1 MKNSISNNSLRAL
14 LYEAVTGPKPGLV
27 DPIDNSS
34 HPDMDVYM
42 FIDSSLSLRNYLQE
56 AEKIGSEFHDSDLTQ
71 MFNKLRQAGLIA
83 ERKMKQ
89 ATSSV
94 NTHKGAIF
102 SLGICTCAE
111 SYCKQNG
118 GNVFEIIRIMTRGL
132 MEHDFKNLNSS
143 KNLTAGQKQ
152 FLKYG
157 LGGARQ
163 EAEAGYPI
171 VEEVALPFL
180 KNAQGDKR
188 TRILDTFMKIVS
200 LTVDSTLIKRAE
212 TTAVIEEVQSDANHY
227 LELGG
232 FANEEAREFI
242 NEVDTKFSQRKWSL
256 GGCADLLIITIFF
269 GLERNYL

>member
-1 MKNSISNNSLRAL
+1 MKNSISNNALRAL

-42 FIDSSLSLRNYLQE
+42 FIDSSLSLRNYLQK
-56 AEKIGSEFHDSDLTQ
+56 AEKIGREFHDSDLTQ

-83 ERKMKQ
+83 EKEMWQ
-89 ATSSV
+89 ATNSV

-118 GNVFEIIRIMTRGL
+118 GNVFEIIRIMTQGL

-143 KNLTAGQKQ
+143 ENLTAGQEQ
-152 FLKYG
+152 FIKYG

-180 KNAQGDKR
+180 KNIQGDKR

-200 LTVDSTLIKRAE
+200 LTMDSTLIKRAK
-212 TTAVIEEVQSDANHY
+212 TTAVIEEVHADANHY

-232 FANEEAREFI
+232 FANEKAREFI
-242 NEVDTKFSQRKWSL
+242 NEVDAKFSQKKWSL

-269 GLERNYL
+269 GLEYNYL